1 VGGAP
6 IVVILVVLG
15 AITAM
20 GVFFD
25 FLSKAAARAA
35 KEARERAQQER
46 AARASG
52 QPPPAPRR
60 QDAPPAIVELER
72 YLRNLVEP
80 DGQQGQGQGGGV
92 FAPVPRE
99 QAPRQVPVARVV
111 RAQPA
116 ARPPQRS
123 TRRIDAEQQSGHLE
137 DHHLGTNIE
146 GRRFE
151 GEVERRHVVPT
162 GGTLEGHHLR
172 TQLSE
177 VAGAMPTPVSQGT
190 RGGLARLEAM
200 PLMARAVALAEIFGP
215 PPGLGRASKGPR
227 RRFTRAV
234 DA

>member
-1 VGGAP
+1 MGGAP

-35 KEARERAQQER
+35 KEARERALQER
-46 AARASG
+46 AARAGG
-52 QPPPAPRR
+52 QPPPPPRR

-72 YLRNLVEP
+72 YLRGLVEP
-80 DGQQGQGQGGGV
+80 DGQGGQGGGV
-92 FAPVPRE
+92 FAPAPRE

-111 RAQPA
+111 RAEPV
-116 ARPPQRS
+116 RS
-123 TRRIDAEQQSGHLE
+123 ARRIDAEQQSGHLE
-137 DHHLGTNIE
+137 DHHLDTSLE
-146 GRRFE
+146 GRRLE
-151 GEVERRHVVPT
+151 GEVERRHVVPA

-172 TQLSE
+172 TQLSQ
-177 VAGAMPTPVSQGT
+177 VAGAAPAAPRPVAL
-190 RGGLARLEAM
+190 RGLAAIDRLP
-200 PLMARAVALAEIFGP
+200 PLARAVAYAELFGP
-215 PPGLGRASKGPR
+215 PPGLGRGPKGPR